1 MAATLFNLSKYY
13 YNESQYK
20 SDHGEDEDKRPIK
33 HNKKAVRFGRLC
45 HGNKL
50 DANHFY
56 LKALSRSA
64 LLTIEEEKKYGVRA
78 QNGDVVAR
86 NIMIEANLRLVVNI
100 ARRYLYQGLPLSDL
114 IAEGNIGLIR
124 AVNKFKPELGYRFS
138 TYATW
143 WIRQMIE
150 QAIMNQSRPFR
161 LPEDV
166 FKELKKMLK
175 VKRHLLQKLHYEASA
190 QDIAEHMNIP
200 LAQVEKILRFD
211 EPLVSLDNSISESLI
226 DNGCK
231 GQDEQLHDDL
241 IYKSLIVCVSELPDK
256 QRIVIC
262 RRYGLC
268 GYEVATLAKIAQDFM
283 VSSERVRH
291 IQIFALKAL
300 EKLLL
305 AKGYTLESVFN

>member
-1 MAATLFNLSKYY
+1 MTAALLNLSRYY
-13 YNESQYK
+13 YNESQTK
-20 SDHGEDEDKRPIK
+20 SSHSEDEHTLRIK
-33 HNKKAVRFGRLC
+33 FNKKGARFTRLC

-64 LLTIEEEKKYGVRA
+64 LLTIDEEKEYGIRA
-78 QNGDVVAR
+78 QNGDEVAR
-86 NIMIEANLRLVVNI
+86 NIMIESNLRLVVNI
-100 ARRYLYQGLPLSDL
+100 SRRYLYQGLPLLDL
-114 IAEGNIGLIR
+114 IAEGNMGLIR
-124 AVNKFKPELGYRFS
+124 AVKKFNPELGYRFS

-143 WIRQMIE
+143 WIKQMIE
-150 QAIMNQSRPFR
+150 QAIMNQARPFR

-166 FKELKKMLK
+166 FKELKKTLN

-190 QDIAEHMNIP
+190 QDIADYMNIP
-200 LAQVEKILRFD
+200 LAQVEKILKFD
-211 EPLVSLDNSISESLI
+211 EPLVSLDNSINESLM

-231 GQDEQLHDDL
+231 GQDEQLHDEL
-241 IYKSLIVCVSELPDK
+241 IYKSLIGCVSELPDK

-268 GYEVATLAKIAQDFM
+268 GYEVATLAKIAQDFL
-283 VSSERVRH
+283 VSSERIRH
-291 IQIFALKAL
+291 IQVLALKAL

-305 AKGYTLESVFN
+305 AKGCTLESVFK